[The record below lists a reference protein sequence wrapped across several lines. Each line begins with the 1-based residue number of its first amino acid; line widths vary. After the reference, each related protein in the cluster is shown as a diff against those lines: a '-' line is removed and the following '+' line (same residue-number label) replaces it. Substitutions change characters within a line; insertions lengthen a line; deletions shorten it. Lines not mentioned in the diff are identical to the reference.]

1 MTRRTRLVF
10 WVVTIIA
17 LVAGFLYWQM
27 SRLSRGL
34 RTMPMRGATEVLV
47 GSLSA
52 KVLAPDLVRDV
63 SRPLLDQYR
72 DDPALAHQQYILVM
86 TWLHASK
93 IFKSTG
99 INPRS
104 EGLMMS
110 SSSLTSVPQEDR
122 VDGWGNPYCILA
134 DSRRMTFLSSGGNGT
149 LSCADLG
156 HTAEQAASR
165 ATDSRLTRD
174 GDVLVAVYER
184 KGAES
189 GPK

>member
-1 MTRRTRLVF
+1 MTRRARLVF
-10 WVVTIIA
+10 WIVTIIV

-34 RTMPMRGATEVLV
+34 RTMPMQEATEVLV

-52 KVLAPDLVRDV
+52 KVLAPDLVRDQ
-63 SRPLLDQYR
+63 SKPLLDQYR
-72 DDPALAHQQYILVM
+72 SDPTLAHQQYVLVM

-104 EGLMMS
+104 EGLMLS
-110 SSSLTSVPQEDR
+110 SSSLAGVPQEDR

-134 DSRRMTFLSSGGNGT
+134 DSKRMTFLSSGGNSA
-149 LSCADLG
+149 LRCADLG
-156 HTAEQAASR
+156 HVAERAASR
-165 ATDSRLTRD
+165 ATDSRLTRE

-184 KGAES
+184 KDAEVR
-189 GPK
+189 P